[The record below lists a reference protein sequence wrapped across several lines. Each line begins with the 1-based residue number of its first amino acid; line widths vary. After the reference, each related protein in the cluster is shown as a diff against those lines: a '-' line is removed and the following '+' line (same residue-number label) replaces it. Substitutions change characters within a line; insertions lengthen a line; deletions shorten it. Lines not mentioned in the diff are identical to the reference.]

1 MTGRKNLSEKT
12 SNYLRAAAAAVD
24 AAADACS
31 AKIVE
36 SANAI
41 VEAYSNDRKL
51 MLCGNGGSAADSQHI
66 ATEFLSTLTSSFSRR
81 SLPAIALTTDTSFLT
96 AFANDFDYD
105 DVFSRQV
112 EGHGQTG
119 DVLIGLSTSGN
130 SENVLRAVAT
140 ATAKNIKTV
149 GFVGESIGK
158 IGEAVDIAVCA
169 PSIVTSHIQEAHI
182 AMAHALCYVVE
193 DLMFG
198 PDRPEWN

>member
-1 MTGRKNLSEKT
+1 LTDRKNLSQIT
-12 SNYLRAAAAAVD
+12 SNYLRDAAAVVD

-36 SANAI
+36 AASVIA
-41 VEAYSNDRKL
+41 EAFSNDRKL

-66 ATEFLSTLTSSFSRR
+66 ATEFLSTLTSTFPRR

-96 AFANDFDYD
+96 AFANDFGYE

-112 EGHGQTG
+112 EGHGQAG

-130 SENVLRAVAT
+130 SENVLRAVTT
-140 ATAKNIKTV
+140 ATNKNIKTI
-149 GFVGESIGK
+149 GFVGELGGEIGD
-158 IGEAVDIAVCA
+158 AVDIAVCA
-169 PSIVTSHIQEAHI
+169 PSVVTSHIQEAHI

-193 DLMFG
+193 DVVFG